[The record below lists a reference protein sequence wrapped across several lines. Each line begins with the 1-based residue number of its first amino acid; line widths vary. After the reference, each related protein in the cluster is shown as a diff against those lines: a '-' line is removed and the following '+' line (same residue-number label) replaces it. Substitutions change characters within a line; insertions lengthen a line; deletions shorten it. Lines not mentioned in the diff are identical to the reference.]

1 VKTLKRFAILCVL
14 VLSTVS
20 ANAQDSKS
28 YAQSLMTAL
37 DKYEEAPSAEAKSE
51 AKLQV
56 EFFMIDYSA
65 KLQEMKIQ
73 YDMAESR
80 DAAGDYHWG
89 MFVIKPEGKHPL
101 NLLAQ
106 SLKRKIGVRV
116 AYDPI
121 YLTKNRGTS
130 AVFYSV
136 TNTLLLSHEA
146 IQTGKVTLN
155 EGHEIIHAHFFA
167 QQQGRISYIP
177 KAPVFIEMFAAPGF
191 LSGIDIYTT
200 YLSFEEL
207 VTYAYNIEGDAHA
220 NNAGFVNGRVNQ
232 LMQISG
238 RVLEA
243 VDKAMDLYVDNKF
256 AIEMRNGQENLVFR
270 SDFFALAVVMPKELK
285 TKPQIVAYKFM
296 QDAKALA
303 EFNMKYFEG
312 YEKMK
317 PEVLIEKGRKFKG
330 QQKKFIE
337 AL

>member
-1 VKTLKRFAILCVL
+1 LSAIF
-14 VLSTVS
+14 LSTVS
-20 ANAQDSKS
+20 ARAQEVQS
-28 YAQSLMTAL
+28 YAQSLMMAL
-37 DKYEEAPSAEAKSE
+37 DKYEEAPTPEVKSSAKF
-51 AKLQV
+51 QV
-56 EFFMIDYSA
+56 ELFMIDYSA
-65 KLQEMKIQ
+65 KLEKMQIQ

-80 DAAGDYHWG
+80 DAAGDYHWN

-101 NLLAQ
+101 NVLAR
-106 SLKRKIGVRV
+106 SLKRKLGVRV

-130 AVFYSV
+130 AVFYAV

-146 IQTGKVTLN
+146 VQTGQVTLN

-167 QQQGRISYIP
+167 QQQNRISYLP

-191 LSGIDIYTT
+191 FSGVDIYTT

-207 VTYAYNIEGDAHA
+207 VAYAYNIEGDAHA
-220 NNAGFVNGRVNQ
+220 QNAGFVRGRVTQ

-243 VDKAMDLYVDNKF
+243 VDKAMDLYVDDKF

-270 SDFFALAVVMPKELK
+270 GDFFALAVVMPKELK

-296 QDAKALA
+296 RDAKALA

-312 YEKMK
+312 YEQMR
-317 PEVLIEKGRKFKG
+317 PEVLIEKARKFKSV
-330 QQKKFIE
+330 QKKFIE